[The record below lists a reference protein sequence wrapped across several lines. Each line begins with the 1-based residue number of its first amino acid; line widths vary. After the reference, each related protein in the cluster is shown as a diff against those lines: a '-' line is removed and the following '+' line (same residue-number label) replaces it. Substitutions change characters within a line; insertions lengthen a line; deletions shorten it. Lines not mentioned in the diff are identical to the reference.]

1 MLLERLE
8 ISLEH
13 LEMVSDHLCVLR
25 VVDHVDVA
33 VVGSVGVAL
42 VLGATHLDD
51 LINGVTRSVHRR
63 LLQWITHSHVLLV
76 LAPIELNK
84 CATVPAIEAGMI
96 SGAEFVEFIDYIV
109 KLVSECVEDDS
120 ELSLLFLHVHEKT
133 EERWDQMILS
143 SIE

>member
-25 VVDHVDVA
+25 VVNHVDVA
-33 VVGSVGVAL
+33 VVGGVGVAL
-42 VLGATHLDD
+42 VLGAGHLDD
-51 LINGVTRSVHRR
+51 LINGVTRSVHCC
-63 LLQWITHSHVLLV
+63 LLQWITHSHVFLV
-76 LAPIELNK
+76 LASIELNK

-109 KLVSECVEDDS
+109 KLVSKCMEDDS

-133 EERWDQMILS
+133 EERRDQMILS
-143 SIE
+143 TIE

>member
-13 LEMVSDHLCVLR
+13 LEMVPDHLCVLR

-33 VVGSVGVAL
+33 VVGGVGVAL
-42 VLGATHLDD
+42 VLGASHLDN
-51 LINGVTRSVHRR
+51 LVNAVTRSVHRR
-63 LLQWITHSHVLLV
+63 LLQWITHTHVLLV
-76 LAPIELNK
+76 LASIELNK

-109 KLVSECVEDDS
+109 KLVSKCMENDS

-143 SIE
+143 TIE